1 MSLFQATNQI
11 TPEIRANRQLTKAN
25 NEFDRMVQQAKTDF
39 NQFWTEVDGVTPI
52 QVIEA
57 MGIKALAFFTVA
69 YVRVQMLVQIAQ
81 LMGKPELINE
91 EELLPPYVLTFNPDG
106 SLDSAVPK

>member
-1 MSLFQATNQI
+1 MSLFQASNSI

-25 NEFDRMVQQAKTDF
+25 NEFDRMVQQAKADF
-39 NQFWTEVDGVTPI
+39 NQFWSEVDGVTPI

-57 MGIKALAFFTVA
+57 MGTKALAFFTVA

-81 LMGKPELINE
+81 LMGKPELVNE
-91 EELLPPYVLTFNPDG
+91 ADLLPPYVLTFKEDG
-106 SLDSAVPK
+106 SLDSAVLK